1 MPAIMVFGPRRVRRL
16 VVAVLAALVTLGI
29 AYGPR
34 EPIAPA
40 VVSSGIVAAT
50 PDRPLRIAYDTA
62 PDCFG
67 ELYLPRTGHGPFPVV
82 VLIHGGGWS
91 QNRTLT
97 QFDAQSSALAENGV
111 AVWNIEYRRVNGAGG
126 WPVTLTDVAD
136 AVLAL
141 ATTVQQQSG
150 NALDLQRIQV
160 AGHSA
165 GGHLAAWV
173 AGRFQRSPEPKALRI
188 RSATLMSAV
197 LDPEYAVTKGR
208 DGFVRKLLGG
218 SPSEVPERYRYA
230 SPIAHLPTGIRITA
244 LHGDADTV
252 VAPEQSRRYVN
263 AARRA
268 GNSADLRLLPGTGHG
283 EFADAT
289 SSAWALAQQV
299 ILDHAETV
307 R

>member
-1 MPAIMVFGPRRVRRL
+1 MVPGPRRLRRI
-16 VVAVLAALVTLGI
+16 VVAVLAALLTLAVG
-29 AYGPR
+29 YGPR

-40 VVSSGIVAAT
+40 MVSSGMLPAS
-50 PDRPLRIAYDTA
+50 PDKPLRIPYGTD

-67 ELYLPRTGHGPFPVV
+67 DLYLPKTGQGPYPVV
-82 VLIHGGGWS
+82 VLIHGGGWA

-97 QFDAQSSALAENGV
+97 QFNAQSAALAENGV
-111 AVWNIEYRRVNGAGG
+111 AVWNIEYRRVNGTGG

-141 ATTVQQQSG
+141 STSVQRRSG
-150 NALDLQRIQV
+150 NALDLQRVQV

-173 AGRFQRSPEPKALRI
+173 AGRFQRSTEPKALRI

-197 LDPEYAVTKGR
+197 LDPEYAVTRGR
-208 DGFVRKLLGG
+208 DGYVRKLLGG

-230 SPIAHLPTGIRITA
+230 SPIAHLPTGMRITA
-244 LHGDADTV
+244 IHGDADNV
-252 VAPEQSRRYVN
+252 VSPEQSRRYIT

-268 GNSADLRLLPGTGHG
+268 RNSADLRLLPGTGHG
-283 EFADAT
+283 EFADPT
-289 SSAWALAQQV
+289 STAWATTQQV
-299 ILDHAETV
+299 ILEHADTV